1 MILALLLSLLGPP
14 PPPPPPPPNPALLAR
29 ALAELPTRPS
39 VATVQ
44 EAALRRATLAPQ
56 GRALA
61 AALARP
67 PSSPR
72 CRSASTCATIRAGSS
87 TRPPTTSNKLSQ
99 DLGAGRNLQ
108 LRASWDLDRL
118 IFNPD
123 ELRAARAALDLANVR
138 ERLLVRV
145 TQLYFER
152 QQLLLE
158 ITSLPARDGREA
170 IGRHVRLAEVEAVL
184 VGLTGLRFP
193 RPGANGDDAKLR
205 SNSHSG
211 RVPDF
216 DTLPP

>member
-1 MILALLLSLLGPP
+1 VPRDPRAACCTLLGPP

-39 VATVQ
+39 VAAVQ
-44 EAALRRATLAPQ
+44 EAALRRATLAPRTAERWLR
-56 GRALA
+56 RARA
-61 AALARP
+61 AALLPEVQIGLDLRNDQGWQLDQA
-67 PSSPR
+67 
-72 CRSASTCATIRAGSS
+72 ADDGDE
-87 TRPPTTSNKLSQ
+87 LSQ

-123 ELRAARAALDLANVR
+123 ELRAARAALDLADVR

-158 ITSLPARDGREA
+158 IASLPARDGREA

-205 SNSHSG
+205 SNG
-211 RVPDF
+211 P
-216 DTLPP
+216 